1 MSSEPVFHVALAAD
15 WASAQEAGDYRVSTL
30 GVTLEQEGFLHGS
43 FAHQWRDVLAR
54 YYAGVTEP
62 LVLLTI
68 NADRLSAPVVVEV
81 PAGAPEGTEAF
92 PHVYG
97 PLNLDAVVDVRP
109 LDRPEAPLPE

>member
-68 NADRLSAPVVVEV
+68 NADRLSAPVVSRMTRLST
-81 PAGAPEGTEAF
+81 PDATAKARRAGKFALIKPVTTS
-92 PHVYG
+92 
-97 PLNLDAVVDVRP
+97 VDGR
-109 LDRPEAPLPE
+109 